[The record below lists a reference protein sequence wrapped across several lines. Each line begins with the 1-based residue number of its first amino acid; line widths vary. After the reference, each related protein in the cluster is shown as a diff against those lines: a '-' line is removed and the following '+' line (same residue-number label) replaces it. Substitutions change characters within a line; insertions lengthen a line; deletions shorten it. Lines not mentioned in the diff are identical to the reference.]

1 MTISIVRCALVAA
14 ATLTLGAAAAD
25 DSDSFRHKRPEF
37 RVVTLSSLDGS
48 ENAGNSINDLGLVA
62 GFANLPDNNSR
73 HAMLWLY
80 GFRFDLGTLGGPNS
94 NVPWPVK
101 NTNGLIAGIAQ
112 TTTPQPRGETW
123 SCRQFFSPPT
133 RAVATC
139 LGVVWEEGKIRPL
152 PTFGGDNG
160 FATGANNHRQVVGW
174 AENTVVDDSCVAPQ
188 VLQFR
193 AALWGPG
200 VDQMRELRPLGNDRT
215 SAATAINDK
224 GQVVG
229 ISGACGTAVGGV
241 AAAHAVMWDKGKTY
255 PTHLG
260 NLGGIAWNTP
270 MALNERGEVV
280 GFSNISEAD
289 GANFNAQAFRWTRG
303 RGIENLGVLPG
314 DSLSQA
320 LGINDKGQIVGLS
333 CTAGFASCRA
343 FLYERGVMMDLNEL
357 VPDDYADH
365 LYTANDI
372 NNDGQIAGQAIKAG
386 TEATVAVWVLPRG
399 KHGRSDSAAAD
410 SVARNDANRV
420 ALPDDARQ
428 RILQRAFAAEARIVG
443 R

>member
-1 MTISIVRCALVAA
+1 MNNSIVLCALAA
-14 ATLTLGAAAAD
+14 ATTLALGAAAAHGT
-25 DSDSFRHKRPEF
+25 DSFRHKPPEY
-37 RVVTLSSLDGS
+37 RVVTLSSLGGS
-48 ENAGNSINDLGLVA
+48 ENSGNSINDIGLVA
-62 GFANLPDNNSR
+62 GFSNLPDNNSR

-80 GFRFDLGTLGGPNS
+80 GFPFDLGTLGGPNS
-94 NVPWPVK
+94 NVVWPVK
-101 NTNGLIAGIAQ
+101 NTIGLIAGIAQ
-112 TTTPQPRGETW
+112 TTTPQPRNETW
-123 SCRQFFSPPT
+123 SCRQFFSQPT

-139 LGVVWEEGKIRPL
+139 LGVVWEEGKIRAL

-174 AENTVVDDSCVAPQ
+174 AENLIVDDSCIAPQ

-241 AAAHAVMWDKGKTY
+241 AAAHAVMWEKGKTQ
-255 PTHLG
+255 PIHLG

-280 GFSNISEAD
+280 GFSNLSEAD
-289 GANFNAQAFRWTRG
+289 GASFNAQAFRWTRG

-314 DSLSQA
+314 DSISQA
-320 LGINDKGQIVGLS
+320 LGINDKGQIVGVS
-333 CTAGFASCRA
+333 CTTGFASCRA
-343 FLYERGVMMDLNEL
+343 FLYERGVMMDLNDF

-365 LYTANDI
+365 LYAAQDI
-372 NNDGQIAGQAIKAG
+372 NNDGQIAGQALKAG
-386 TEATVAVWVLPRG
+386 TEESVAVWMLPLG
-399 KHGRSDSAAAD
+399 KRGRSDTDAD
-410 SVARNDANRV
+410 DYVARTDAKRV
-420 ALPDDARQ
+420 PLPEDARQ
-428 RILQRAFAAEARIVG
+428 RILQRAFAGEAKIVG

>member
-1 MTISIVRCALVAA
+1 MNISIVRGALVAA

-25 DSDSFRHKRPEF
+25 GSDSFRHKRPEF
-37 RVVTLSSLDGS
+37 RVVNLSSLGGS
-48 ENAGNSINDLGLVA
+48 ANAGNSINDLGLVA

-94 NVPWPVK
+94 NVAWPVK

-112 TTTPQPRGETW
+112 TTKPQPRGETW
-123 SCRQFFSPPT
+123 SCRSFFAAPT
-133 RAVATC
+133 RAAATC
-139 LGVVWEEGKIRPL
+139 LGVVWEEGKIRAL

-241 AAAHAVMWDKGKTY
+241 AAAHAVMWEKGKTH
-255 PTHLG
+255 PFHLG

-280 GFSNISEAD
+280 GFSNVSKAD

-320 LGINDKGQIVGLS
+320 LGINDEGQIVGTS

-365 LYTANDI
+365 LYSANDI
-372 NNDGQIAGQAIKAG
+372 NNDGQITGLAIKAG
-386 TEATVAVWVLPRG
+386 TEDTVAVWVLPLG
-399 KHGRSDSAAAD
+399 KHDRSDSAAAD

-420 ALPDDARQ
+420 PLPEDARQ
-428 RILQRAFAAEARIVG
+428 RVLLRAFATEAKIVG